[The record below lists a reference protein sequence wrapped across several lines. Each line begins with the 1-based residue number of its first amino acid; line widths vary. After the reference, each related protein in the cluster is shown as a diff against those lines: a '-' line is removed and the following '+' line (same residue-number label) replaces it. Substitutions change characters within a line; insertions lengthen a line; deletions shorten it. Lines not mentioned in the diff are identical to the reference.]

1 VPRCPRLRRRRRRA
15 APRCTHQGCRAAR
28 AAGTPRSGC
37 CRSTSQGAKC
47 ERLSTTLR
55 GGRLEASA
63 GRHTSLE
70 LAERVASPMQR
81 TAHATRLGFSS
92 ALCVVPSDSLSAP
105 PSMCYSNA
113 LGSTVTVPSC
123 PRAYPAARC
132 SFLNEATRCWRNSA
146 CGCGLHIHEQSGQPR
161 SEGFEKVRRFLF
173 PSERPLW
180 WSSLYSRASFT

>member
-63 GRHTSLE
+63 RRHTSLE

-123 PRAYPAARC
+123 PRAYPAAGRALQF
-132 SFLNEATRCWRNSA
+132 SQRSHEMLAQFRMRLRTSHTRTIRSTPVR
-146 CGCGLHIHEQSGQPR
+146 GLRKGSPFFVPI
-161 SEGFEKVRRFLF
+161 
-173 PSERPLW
+173 
-180 WSSLYSRASFT
+180 